1 MKRTLHRLRRRGPL
15 DRRVSV
21 RAQHPWYLKV
31 SAVLL
36 LLAAGYGLAYWQL
49 ASKYTFPFPGSPQAD
64 AFMAQLAMAE
74 RQLQVER
81 ATRSNALK
89 EMALLQDEI
98 MQLKEDVAFYKG
110 ILTERSGSGTPRFQ
124 GVKITRTSNP
134 AEYRY
139 EINLEQTRS
148 QAKSMRGSLHL
159 TLQGIQDGKNVSRIV
174 DLGERQ
180 AGMMVNFKKYRQVQ
194 GVFSIPESMQAKNL
208 LVEFIEA
215 GAARPTLSQAFNLSD

>member
-110 ILTERSGSGTPRFQ
+110 ILTERGGSGTPRFQ

-139 EINLEQTRS
+139 EISLEQTRS